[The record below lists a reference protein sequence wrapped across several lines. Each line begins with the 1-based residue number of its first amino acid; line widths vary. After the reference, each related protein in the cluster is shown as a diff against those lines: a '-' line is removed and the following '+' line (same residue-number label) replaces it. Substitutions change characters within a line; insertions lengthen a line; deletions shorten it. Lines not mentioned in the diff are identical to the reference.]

1 MTVDLVFLAA
11 FHVLRPWI
19 LLAALPVVW
28 IWWRQRHGQAS
39 ASPKVGLIAPHLA
52 QALTVHGDE
61 ARLFRPIDLMACA
74 LLLLLLAASGPT
86 WSRVPEPFAAQ
97 TAPLVVV
104 MQVTKSMENDDVAP
118 TRQERAKQ
126 KVRDLL
132 ELRAGARTALVAF
145 AGSAHF
151 VVPMTEDPGV
161 MQPYL
166 EGLSTE
172 VMPKD
177 GRDLVAGLRVAQ
189 AMLAREPAAGG
200 VLFVLDDLS
209 ASEAASLAVTVET
222 PVETTVSGSGSGG
235 LSEPAQGDGSD
246 APAATAPA
254 EGAMSAMAFLYM
266 RPETAALPSAP
277 EGAVMQRVTADGRD
291 VAAIERALASAY
303 RRAQLADGDQPWE
316 DRGRWFAWPALL
328 LLLVGFRRGLVV
340 RWAGIAAVGGLL
352 ISAPNTA
359 QADGWKDWF
368 FTPDQQGWHAYQNK
382 KYAAAA
388 DVFETPYLS
397 GVAQYKDGQYEAAAG
412 AMSRLETADAAFV
425 EGMAHLKSRK
435 YRDGVRAFERAVALD
450 PTHAGA
456 QQNLP
461 IAKKIVTYIE
471 ETQAQSDT
479 GEDSGI
485 GADDTVF
492 DNESGQGAE
501 TQIDAAEE
509 QAAAH
514 LSTEQWMNTVDT
526 RTSDFLRQRFQL
538 EAARG
543 TP

>member
-1 MTVDLVFLAA
+1 MIVDTVFWDA
-11 FHVLRPWI
+11 FHVLRPWV
-19 LLAALPVVW
+19 LLAAVPVVW
-28 IWWRQRHGQAS
+28 IWWRQRRTYIGAR
-39 ASPKVGLIAPHLA
+39 PKAGLIAPHLA
-52 QALTVHGDE
+52 QALTVQGDE
-61 ARLFRPIDLMACA
+61 ARLLRPIDLMAST
-74 LLLLLLAASGPT
+74 LLLLVLAASGPT

-104 MQVTKSMENDDVAP
+104 MQVTKSMENEDVAP
-118 TRQERAKQ
+118 TRQDRAKQ

-132 ELRAGARTALVAF
+132 MLRAGARTALVAF
-145 AGSAHF
+145 AGSAHS

-161 MQPYL
+161 MAPYL

-177 GRDLVAGLRVAQ
+177 GRDLVAGLQVAQ
-189 AMLAREPAAGG
+189 AMLARENTAGG
-200 VLFVLDDLS
+200 VLFVVDDLS
-209 ASEAASLAVTVET
+209 ASEAASLVSSA
-222 PVETTVSGSGSGG
+222 PVLVSGGTR
-235 LSEPAQGDGSD
+235 DG
-246 APAATAPA
+246 APREDTSA
-254 EGAMSAMAFLYM
+254 ETETETEAELGAVSTLAFLYM
-266 RPETAALPSAP
+266 RPDSAALPSAP
-277 EGAVMQRVTADGRD
+277 GGALMQRVTADGRD

-328 LLLVGFRRGLVV
+328 LLLLGFRRGLVV
-340 RWAGIAAVGGLL
+340 RWAGITAVAGLL
-352 ISAPNTA
+352 IGSPSGA
-359 QADGWKDWF
+359 QAEGWKDWF
-368 FTPDQQGWHAYQNK
+368 FTPDQQGWRAFQNK
-382 KYAAAA
+382 KYTAAAA
-388 DVFETPYLS
+388 LFETPYLS
-397 GVAQYKDGQYEAAAG
+397 GVAQYKDGQYEAAAD
-412 AMSRLETADAAFV
+412 AMSRLDTADAAFV

-435 YRDGVRAFERAVALD
+435 YRDGVRAFERALALD
-450 PTHAGA
+450 PAHAGA

-501 TQIDAAEE
+501 TVIEAAQE

-514 LSTEQWMNTVDT
+514 LSTELWMNTVDT
-526 RTSDFLRQRFQL
+526 RTGDFLRQRFQL